1 MDEQTH
7 NTYSSKYLC
16 RLLVEY
22 RKPILI
28 ILAVAALCAIIFSAP
43 FFITPLFKSTTII
56 YPTSSNSISKVLIST
71 TYQSEKDIMNFG
83 EDEQTEQMLQVLNSN
98 RVRDRVISRFNL
110 MEHYNIKANSKY
122 PITKLNKLYDARIK
136 FRRTEY
142 NAVKITV
149 LDSDAALSARI
160 ANEIAEIFDS
170 TMNQMQKEVAI
181 EAFRIVEQEYNTL
194 VAEMNMLEDSLNTLR
209 KLGVFDYESQV
220 EMLSQ
225 QLAVELGK
233 GNSQGVRNIQETLDV
248 LAEYGGASYAINERL
263 DNDRLQLSLVKS
275 KYEEAKVDAT
285 EFIPHKFVVTSAFKA
300 ERKSYPVRWLIV
312 VITVLSTFLLL
323 IFCIV
328 FIFHYPLNIKPRNIK
343 MQCLCHYLWFKAS
356 ITTMI
361 TQNIISLEFFL
372 IQSIYYL
379 WLLQSMP
386 VL

>member
-1 MDEQTH
+1 MDEKQY
-7 NTYSSKYLC
+7 NSYSSKYLC
-16 RLLVEY
+16 KLLMEY

-28 ILAVAALCAIIFSAP
+28 ILAAAALCAIVFSSP
-43 FFITPLFKSTTII
+43 YFITPLYKSTTVV

-98 RVRDRVISRFNL
+98 RVRDKVISRFNL
-110 MEHYNIKANSKY
+110 MEHYGIKPDSKY
-122 PITKLNKLYDARIK
+122 PFTRLNKLYDSRIK

-142 NAVKITV
+142 NAVRITV
-149 LDSDAALSARI
+149 LDADAVLSARI

-194 VAEMNMLEDSLNTLR
+194 VDEMNTLEDSLNSLR

-220 EMLSQ
+220 EMLSR

-233 GNSQGVRNIQETLDV
+233 GNTQGIKNIQEQLDI

-285 EFIPHKFVVTSAFKA
+285 EFIPHKFVVTSAFQA
-300 ERKSYPVRWLIV
+300 ERKAYPVRWIIV
-312 VITVLSTFLLL
+312 VVTVLSTFLLL
-323 IFCIV
+323 IFCLIA
-328 FIFHYPLNIKPRNIK
+328 YDRSKD
-343 MQCLCHYLWFKAS
+343 
-356 ITTMI
+356 
-361 TQNIISLEFFL
+361 FFRQEAEKKSAHRL
-372 IQSIYYL
+372 VQDRKK
-379 WLLQSMP
+379 
-386 VL
+386 

>member
-1 MDEQTH
+1 MDEQSH
-7 NTYSSKYLC
+7 NSYSSKYLC
-16 RLLVEY
+16 KLLAQY
-22 RKPILI
+22 RKPLLI
-28 ILAVAALCAIIFSAP
+28 ILAAAAVMAVIFSSP
-43 FFITPLFKSTTII
+43 FFITPLYKSTTII

-71 TYQSEKDIMNFG
+71 TYQSEKDIMNIG

-98 RVRDRVISRFNL
+98 RVRDKVISRFNL
-110 MEHYNIKANSKY
+110 MEHYEIKPDSRY
-122 PITKLNKLYDARIK
+122 PITRLNKLYDARIR

-181 EAFRIVEQEYNTL
+181 EAFRIVEQTYSTL
-194 VAEMNMLEDSLNTLR
+194 WNEMQQLEDSLNTLR

-233 GNSQGVRNIQETLDV
+233 GNTQGVNKIQEQLDI
-248 LAEYGGASYAINERL
+248 LAQYGGAAYAINERL

-285 EFIPHKFVVTSAFKA
+285 EFIPHKFVVTSAFQA
-300 ERKSYPVRWLIV
+300 ERKAYPVRWIIV
-312 VITVLSTFLLL
+312 VVTVLSTFLLL

-328 FIFHYPLNIKPRNIK
+328 AYDRSKG
-343 MQCLCHYLWFKAS
+343 
-356 ITTMI
+356 
-361 TQNIISLEFFL
+361 FFRREADKEAAKKNKGKH
-372 IQSIYYL
+372 IDKQ
-379 WLLQSMP
+379 
-386 VL
+386 

>member
-1 MDEQTH
+1 
-7 NTYSSKYLC
+7 
-16 RLLVEY
+16 
-22 RKPILI
+22 
-28 ILAVAALCAIIFSAP
+28 
-43 FFITPLFKSTTII
+43 
-56 YPTSSNSISKVLIST
+56 
-71 TYQSEKDIMNFG
+71 
-83 EDEQTEQMLQVLNSN
+83 MLQVLNSN
-98 RVRDRVISRFNL
+98 RVRDKVISRFNL
-110 MEHYNIKANSKY
+110 MEHYGIKANSKY

-149 LDSDAALSARI
+149 LDADAALSARI

-233 GNSQGVRNIQETLDV
+233 GNTQGVNNIQKMLDI

-285 EFIPHKFVVTSAFKA
+285 EFIPHKFVVTSAFQA
-300 ERKSYPVRWLIV
+300 ERKSYPVRWIILV
-312 VITVLSTFLLL
+312 VTVLSTFLLL
-323 IFCIV
+323 LFCIV
-328 FIFHYPLNIKPRNIK
+328 VYDQSKDFFRHEAEKEA
-343 MQCLCHYLWFKAS
+343 AS
-356 ITTMI
+356 KEKKKH
-361 TQNIISLEFFL
+361 LRKE
-372 IQSIYYL
+372 
-379 WLLQSMP
+379 
-386 VL
+386 

>member
-1 MDEQTH
+1 MEEQQH
-7 NTYSSKYLC
+7 NTYNSKYLC
-16 RLLVEY
+16 KLLVEY

-28 ILAVAALCAIIFSAP
+28 ILAVAALCAVIFSAP

-98 RVRDRVISRFNL
+98 RVRDKVISRFNL
-110 MEHYNIKANSKY
+110 MEHYNIKPDSKY
-122 PITKLNKLYDARIK
+122 PYTKLNKLYDARIK

-170 TMNQMQKEVAI
+170 TMNQMQKEVAVK
-181 EAFRIVEQEYNTL
+181 AFRLVEEEYTTL
-194 VAEMNMLEDSLNTLR
+194 WNEMHQLEDSLNTLR

-225 QLAVELGK
+225 QMAVELGK
-233 GNSQGVRNIQETLDV
+233 GNTQGINNIQKQLDI

-275 KYEEAKVDAT
+275 KYEEAKMDAT
-285 EFIPHKFVVTSAFKA
+285 QDIPHKFVVTSAFQA
-300 ERKSYPVRWLIV
+300 ERKSYPIRWIIV
-312 VITVLSTFLLL
+312 VVTVLSTFLLL

-328 FIFHYPLNIKPRNIK
+328 FYDRSKDFFRREAEKNSVAK
-343 MQCLCHYLWFKAS
+343 
-356 ITTMI
+356 
-361 TQNIISLEFFL
+361 TQQNKENK
-372 IQSIYYL
+372 
-379 WLLQSMP
+379 
-386 VL
+386 

>member
-1 MDEQTH
+1 MEEQQR

-16 RLLVEY
+16 KLLVEY
-22 RKPILI
+22 KKPILI
-28 ILAVAALCAIIFSAP
+28 ILAVAALCAILFSTP
-43 FFITPLFKSTTII
+43 FFITPLYKSTTVI

-71 TYQSEKDIMNFG
+71 TYQSEKDILNFG

-98 RVRDRVISRFNL
+98 RVRDKVISRFNL
-110 MEHYNIKANSKY
+110 MEHYNVGNSKY

-149 LDSDAALSARI
+149 LDSDAELSARI

-170 TMNQMQKEVAI
+170 TMNQLQKEVAI
-181 EAFRIVEQEYNTL
+181 EAYRIVEQEYNTL
-194 VAEMNMLEDSLNTLR
+194 VSEMNVLEDSLNTLR

-233 GNSQGVRNIQETLDV
+233 GNAQGVKNIQEQMDI

-285 EFIPHKFVVTSAFKA
+285 EFIPHKFVVTSAFQA

-312 VITVLSTFLLL
+312 VITLLSTFLLL

-328 FIFHYPLNIKPRNIK
+328 FYDRSKGFFRRETEKN
-343 MQCLCHYLWFKAS
+343 S
-356 ITTMI
+356 V
-361 TQNIISLEFFL
+361 TQT
-372 IQSIYYL
+372 IQD
-379 WLLQSMP
+379 QEKGNR
-386 VL
+386 

>member
-1 MDEQTH
+1 MEEQQR
-7 NTYSSKYLC
+7 NNYSSKYLC

-22 RKPILI
+22 WKPILI
-28 ILAVAALCAIIFSAP
+28 ILAVAALCGILFSAP
-43 FFITPLFKSTTII
+43 FFITPLYKSTTII

-98 RVRDRVISRFNL
+98 RVRDKVISRFNL
-110 MEHYNIKANSKY
+110 MEHYNIKDSKY

-149 LDSDAALSARI
+149 LDSDAELSSRI

-181 EAFRIVEQEYNTL
+181 EAFRIVDQEYNAL

-233 GNSQGVRNIQETLDV
+233 GNTQGVKNIQEQLDI

-328 FIFHYPLNIKPRNIK
+328 FYDRSRGFFRQETEKN
-343 MQCLCHYLWFKAS
+343 S
-356 ITTMI
+356 VTT
-361 TQNIISLEFFL
+361 TSQEKHDR
-372 IQSIYYL
+372 
-379 WLLQSMP
+379 
-386 VL
+386 

>member
-1 MDEQTH
+1 MDEQKH

-16 RLLVEY
+16 RLLVDY

-43 FFITPLFKSTTII
+43 FFITPLYKSTTVI

-98 RVRDRVISRFNL
+98 RVRDKVISRFNL
-110 MEHYNIKANSKY
+110 MEHYDIKDSKY

-149 LDSDAALSARI
+149 LDSDPELSARI

-181 EAFRIVEQEYNTL
+181 EAYRIVEQEYNTL

-209 KLGVFDYESQV
+209 RLGVFDYESQV

-233 GNSQGVRNIQETLDV
+233 GNAQGVKNIQEQLDI
-248 LAEYGGASYAINERL
+248 LAEHQRAFGQRPP
-263 DNDRLQLSLVKS
+263 
-275 KYEEAKVDAT
+275 AT
-285 EFIPHKFVVTSAFKA
+285 
-300 ERKSYPVRWLIV
+300 LIGQV
-312 VITVLSTFLLL
+312 EI
-323 IFCIV
+323 
-328 FIFHYPLNIKPRNIK
+328 
-343 MQCLCHYLWFKAS
+343 
-356 ITTMI
+356 
-361 TQNIISLEFFL
+361 
-372 IQSIYYL
+372 
-379 WLLQSMP
+379 
-386 VL
+386 

>member
-1 MDEQTH
+1 MEEQQH

-16 RLLVEY
+16 KLLVEY

-28 ILAVAALCAIIFSAP
+28 ILAVSVLCAIIFSAP
-43 FFITPLFKSTTII
+43 YFITPLYKSTAII

-98 RVRDRVISRFNL
+98 RVRDKVISRFNL
-110 MEHYNIKANSKY
+110 MEHYDIKANSKY

-149 LDSDAALSARI
+149 LDPDATLSAQM
-160 ANEIAEIFDS
+160 ANDIAEIFDS
-170 TMNQMQKEVAI
+170 TMNQMQKEVAV
-181 EAFRIVEQEYNTL
+181 EAFRLVEEEYNTL
-194 VAEMNMLEDSLNTLR
+194 CAEMNMLEDSLNTLR

-220 EMLSQ
+220 EMLSR

-233 GNSQGVRNIQETLDV
+233 GNTQGIKNIQEQLDI

-285 EFIPHKFVVTSAFKA
+285 QYIPHKFVVTSAFQA
-300 ERKSYPVRWLIV
+300 ERKSYPVRWIIV
-312 VITVLSTFLLL
+312 VVTMLSTFLLL

-328 FIFHYPLNIKPRNIK
+328 FYDRSKG
-343 MQCLCHYLWFKAS
+343 
-356 ITTMI
+356 
-361 TQNIISLEFFL
+361 FFRRETEKNSVA
-372 IQSIYYL
+372 QTA
-379 WLLQSMP
+379 QGKENK
-386 VL
+386 

>member
-1 MDEQTH
+1 MEEQQH
-7 NTYSSKYLC
+7 NTYNSKYLC
-16 RLLVEY
+16 KLLVEY

-28 ILAVAALCAIIFSAP
+28 ILAVAALCAVIFSAP

-98 RVRDRVISRFNL
+98 RVRDKVISRFNL
-110 MEHYNIKANSKY
+110 MEHYNIKPDSKY
-122 PITKLNKLYDARIK
+122 PYTKLNKLYDARIK

-170 TMNQMQKEVAI
+170 TMNQMQKEVAVK
-181 EAFRIVEQEYNTL
+181 AFRLVEEEYTTL
-194 VAEMNMLEDSLNTLR
+194 WNEMHQLEDSLNTLR

-225 QLAVELGK
+225 QMAVELGK
-233 GNSQGVRNIQETLDV
+233 GNTQGINNIQKQLDI

-275 KYEEAKVDAT
+275 KYEEAKMDAT
-285 EFIPHKFVVTSAFKA
+285 QDIPHKFVVTSAFQA
-300 ERKSYPVRWLIV
+300 ERKSYPIRWIIV
-312 VITVLSTFLLL
+312 VVTVLSTFLLL

-328 FIFHYPLNIKPRNIK
+328 FHDRSKDFFRREAEKNSVTK
-343 MQCLCHYLWFKAS
+343 
-356 ITTMI
+356 T
-361 TQNIISLEFFL
+361 TQNKENK
-372 IQSIYYL
+372 
-379 WLLQSMP
+379 
-386 VL
+386 

>member
-1 MDEQTH
+1 
-7 NTYSSKYLC
+7 
-16 RLLVEY
+16 
-22 RKPILI
+22 
-28 ILAVAALCAIIFSAP
+28 VAALCAVIFTTP
-43 FFITPLFKSTTII
+43 YFITPLYKSTTVI

-71 TYQSEKDIMNFG
+71 TYQSDKDLMNIG

-98 RVRDRVISRFNL
+98 RVRDKVISRFNL

-149 LDSDAALSARI
+149 LDADAALSARI

-194 VAEMNMLEDSLNTLR
+194 VDEMNRLEDSLNTLR
-209 KLGVFDYESQV
+209 RLGVFDYESQV
-220 EMLSQ
+220 EMLTQ
-225 QLAVELGK
+225 QMAVELGR
-233 GNSQGVRNIQETLDV
+233 GNTQGINNIQKQLDV

-285 EFIPHKFVVTSAFKA
+285 EFIPHKFVVTSAFQA
-300 ERKSYPVRWLIV
+300 ERKSYPVRWIILV
-312 VITVLSTFLLL
+312 VTVLSTFLLL

-328 FIFHYPLNIKPRNIK
+328 VYDRSKDFFRHEAEKEA
-343 MQCLCHYLWFKAS
+343 AS
-356 ITTMI
+356 KEKKKH
-361 TQNIISLEFFL
+361 LRKD
-372 IQSIYYL
+372 
-379 WLLQSMP
+379 
-386 VL
+386 

>member
-1 MDEQTH
+1 MEEQQH
-7 NTYSSKYLC
+7 NSYNSKYLC
-16 RLLVEY
+16 KLLVEY
-22 RKPILI
+22 KKPILI
-28 ILAVAALCAIIFSAP
+28 ILAVAALCAVIFSAP
-43 FFITPLFKSTTII
+43 FFITPLYKSTTII

-98 RVRDRVISRFNL
+98 RVRDKVISRFNL
-110 MEHYNIKANSKY
+110 MEHYDIKDSKY
-122 PITKLNKLYDARIK
+122 PVTKLNKLYDARIK

-149 LDSDAALSARI
+149 LDSDAELSARI

-181 EAFRIVEQEYNTL
+181 EAYRIVEQEYNTL

-233 GNSQGVRNIQETLDV
+233 GNRQGVNNIQEQLDI

-275 KYEEAKVDAT
+275 KYEEAKMDAT
-285 EFIPHKFVVTSAFKA
+285 QDVPRKFVVTSAFQA
-300 ERKSYPVRWLIV
+300 ERKSYPVRWIILLV
-312 VITVLSTFLLL
+312 TVLSTFLLL
-323 IFCIV
+323 ILCIV
-328 FIFHYPLNIKPRNIK
+328 AYDRSRGFF
-343 MQCLCHYLWFKAS
+343 QSKAEEGAANQ
-356 ITTMI
+356 
-361 TQNIISLEFFL
+361 TQKGKERKTA
-372 IQSIYYL
+372 
-379 WLLQSMP
+379 
-386 VL
+386 

>member
-1 MDEQTH
+1 MEEQQS

-16 RLLVEY
+16 KLLVEY

-28 ILAVAALCAIIFSAP
+28 ILAVAALCAVIFTTP
-43 FFITPLFKSTTII
+43 YFITPLYKSTTVI

-71 TYQSEKDIMNFG
+71 TYQSDKDLMNIG

-98 RVRDRVISRFNL
+98 RVRDKVINRFNL

-149 LDSDAALSARI
+149 LDADAALSARI

-194 VAEMNMLEDSLNTLR
+194 VDEMNRLEDSLNTLR
-209 KLGVFDYESQV
+209 RLGVFDYESQV

-225 QLAVELGK
+225 QMAVELGR
-233 GNSQGVRNIQETLDV
+233 GNTQGINNIQKQLDV

-285 EFIPHKFVVTSAFKA
+285 EFIPHKFVVTSAFQA
-300 ERKSYPVRWLIV
+300 ERKSYPVRWIILV
-312 VITVLSTFLLL
+312 VTVLSTFLLL

-328 FIFHYPLNIKPRNIK
+328 VYDRSKDFFRHEAEKEA
-343 MQCLCHYLWFKAS
+343 AS
-356 ITTMI
+356 KEKKKH
-361 TQNIISLEFFL
+361 LRKD
-372 IQSIYYL
+372 
-379 WLLQSMP
+379 
-386 VL
+386 

>member
-1 MDEQTH
+1 MEEQQS

-16 RLLVEY
+16 KLLVEY

-28 ILAVAALCAIIFSAP
+28 ILAVAALCAVIFTTP
-43 FFITPLFKSTTII
+43 YFITPLYKSTTVI

-71 TYQSEKDIMNFG
+71 TYQSDKDLMNIG

-98 RVRDRVISRFNL
+98 RVRDKVINRFNL

-149 LDSDAALSARI
+149 LDTDAALSARI

-194 VAEMNMLEDSLNTLR
+194 VDEMNSLEDSLNTLR
-209 KLGVFDYESQV
+209 RLGVFDYESQV

-225 QLAVELGK
+225 QMAVELGR
-233 GNSQGVRNIQETLDV
+233 GNTQGINNIQKQLDV

-285 EFIPHKFVVTSAFKA
+285 EFIPHKFVVTSAFQA
-300 ERKSYPVRWLIV
+300 ERKSYPVRWIILV
-312 VITVLSTFLLL
+312 VTVLSTFLLL

-328 FIFHYPLNIKPRNIK
+328 VYDRSKDFFRHEAEKEA
-343 MQCLCHYLWFKAS
+343 AS
-356 ITTMI
+356 KEKKKH
-361 TQNIISLEFFL
+361 LRKD
-372 IQSIYYL
+372 
-379 WLLQSMP
+379 
-386 VL
+386 

>member
-1 MDEQTH
+1 MEEQQS

-16 RLLVEY
+16 KLLVEY

-28 ILAVAALCAIIFSAP
+28 ILAVAALCAVIFTTP
-43 FFITPLFKSTTII
+43 YFITPLYKSTTVI

-71 TYQSEKDIMNFG
+71 TYQSDKDLMNIG

-98 RVRDRVISRFNL
+98 RVRDKVINRFNL

-149 LDSDAALSARI
+149 LDTDAALSARI

-194 VAEMNMLEDSLNTLR
+194 VDEMNRLEDSLNTLR
-209 KLGVFDYESQV
+209 RLGVFDYESQV

-225 QLAVELGK
+225 QMAVELGR
-233 GNSQGVRNIQETLDV
+233 GNTQGINNIQKQLDV

-285 EFIPHKFVVTSAFKA
+285 EFIPHKFVVTSAFQA
-300 ERKSYPVRWLIV
+300 ERKSYPVRWIILV
-312 VITVLSTFLLL
+312 VTVLSTFLLL

-328 FIFHYPLNIKPRNIK
+328 VYDRSKDFFRHEAEKGA
-343 MQCLCHYLWFKAS
+343 AS
-356 ITTMI
+356 KEKKKH
-361 TQNIISLEFFL
+361 LRKD
-372 IQSIYYL
+372 
-379 WLLQSMP
+379 
-386 VL
+386 